1 MKVIRSGWRVLWYES
16 LGFGFIL
23 LLCWMNK
30 LVDLPHLLVGGDAHA
45 SKWRDSAIETVMIL
59 LVWAFVLSITRRL
72 VARLRYL
79 EGLLRVCAWCRKV
92 GYEGKWMILEQYF
105 AEGLH
110 VGTTHGV
117 CPDCLKK
124 LEEDTKLVYRAQV
137 QAQQAVT
144 TNPTASA
151 SQSRMAA

>member
-1 MKVIRSGWRVLWYES
+1 MKVIRSGWRVLWYQS
-16 LGFGFIL
+16 FGFGFIL
-23 LLCWMNK
+23 LLSWLNK
-30 LVDLPHLLVGGDAHA
+30 LVDLPHLLVGGDSHA
-45 SKWRDSAIETVMIL
+45 SKWRDSAIETFMIL
-59 LVWAFVLSITRRL
+59 LVWAFVLSVTKRL

-92 GYEGKWMILEQYF
+92 GHSGKWMLLEEYF

-124 LEEDTKLVYRAQV
+124 LEEDTRLLYRPQV
-137 QAQQAVT
+137 QT
-144 TNPTASA
+144 
-151 SQSRMAA
+151 SQSVKINPQSTPEQPKLAA

>member
-1 MKVIRSGWRVLWYES
+1 MKVSQSGWRVLAYQS
-16 LGFGFIL
+16 IGFGFIL
-23 LLCWMNK
+23 LLSWVNK
-30 LVDLPHLLVGGDAHA
+30 LVDLPHLLMGEAHA
-45 SKWRDSAIETVMIL
+45 SKWRDSAIETFMIL
-59 LVWAFVLSITRRL
+59 LVWAFVLSVTKRL

-92 GYEGKWMILEQYF
+92 GYAGKWMLLEEYF

-124 LEEDTKLVYRAQV
+124 LEEDTKLLYRPQV
-137 QAQQAVT
+137 QQQPAVAT
-144 TNPTASA
+144 IPASKPQEPSLVA
-151 SQSRMAA
+151 